1 MKTLSLLITALAFAL
16 TACASPAASAPT
28 ADPSISTRPAP
39 PAAAPAA
46 ALPTMGAPVA
56 TFPTGTFRCTGAS
69 RDWIWDLNAD
79 GTYLSRGTEAEEQ
92 GTYTV
97 TGDEI
102 TIKGDY
108 CGDVVGTYTWT
119 SDGTLLRF
127 AAPQDACSQR
137 RGIIMD
143 GLWLR
148 QPQE

>member
-1 MKTLSLLITALAFAL
+1 MKKLSLLAIVLALAL
-16 TACASPAASAPT
+16 TACASPATSAQTAVPT
-28 ADPSISTRPAP
+28 TMQ
-39 PAAAPAA
+39 AAPIGGSPNS
-46 ALPTMGAPVA
+46 LPTMGVLVT
-56 TFPTGTFRCTGAS
+56 TFPTGTFRCTGTS

-79 GTYLSRGTEAEEQ
+79 GTFFSRGTGAEEK

-97 TGDEI
+97 TGDQI

-127 AAPQDACSQR
+127 AAPRDACSQR